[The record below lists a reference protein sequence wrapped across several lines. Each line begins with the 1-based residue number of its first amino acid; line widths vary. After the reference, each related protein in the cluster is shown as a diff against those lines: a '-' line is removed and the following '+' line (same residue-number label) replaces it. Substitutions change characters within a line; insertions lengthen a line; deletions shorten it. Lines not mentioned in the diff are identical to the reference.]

1 MDINNGSLIETFNNE
16 TIGDNQTLTIVSETS
31 LSSKCFQPTT
41 LESVPI
47 PMIQYLLIGL
57 YSTTSLLA
65 LLGNVTVIIVAL
77 FGSESA
83 ATVRAKLVNLAVS
96 DIVLGVLCVP
106 FTYTDYMLGRWIFP
120 HWLCP
125 TAQYV
130 QLLSVFVTSITLTI
144 IGVERYMA
152 TLHPFSS
159 IHRWLESH
167 TTLTLTITWTLGA
180 LYALGQCANT
190 YTRPFTLNDEVYY
203 ECSYDNNVTHSRRV
217 MYMTANFIL
226 TFILPLFVMV
236 FSYSAI
242 MRKLIKDQNQPKS
255 IYSTRSSGA
264 NGNRSPRKLLLRND
278 RNSNDSNSANSVDH
292 TQTYRFEDNM
302 MLLYGLCWAPIKLFQ
317 FLLDYGIISYCTER
331 EMYTWI
337 GIYFVCHWTA
347 MSNSFVNPIV
357 YSFMSSSFRNDL
369 QKILKSL
376 RTGCPRTI
384 RHYSIKTVSTQVDE
398 VLNSQSQF
406 FPNKKNVPT
415 SVEAC

>member
-144 IGVERYMA
+144 IGVER
-152 TLHPFSS
+152 
-159 IHRWLESH
+159 
-167 TTLTLTITWTLGA
+167 
-180 LYALGQCANT
+180 
-190 YTRPFTLNDEVYY
+190 
-203 ECSYDNNVTHSRRV
+203 
-217 MYMTANFIL
+217 
-226 TFILPLFVMV
+226 
-236 FSYSAI
+236 
-242 MRKLIKDQNQPKS
+242 
-255 IYSTRSSGA
+255 
-264 NGNRSPRKLLLRND
+264 
-278 RNSNDSNSANSVDH
+278 
-292 TQTYRFEDNM
+292 
-302 MLLYGLCWAPIKLFQ
+302 
-317 FLLDYGIISYCTER
+317 
-331 EMYTWI
+331 
-337 GIYFVCHWTA
+337 
-347 MSNSFVNPIV
+347 
-357 YSFMSSSFRNDL
+357 
-369 QKILKSL
+369 
-376 RTGCPRTI
+376 
-384 RHYSIKTVSTQVDE
+384 
-398 VLNSQSQF
+398 
-406 FPNKKNVPT
+406 
-415 SVEAC
+415 

>member
-1 MDINNGSLIETFNNE
+1 
-16 TIGDNQTLTIVSETS
+16 
-31 LSSKCFQPTT
+31 
-41 LESVPI
+41 
-47 PMIQYLLIGL
+47 
-57 YSTTSLLA
+57 
-65 LLGNVTVIIVAL
+65 
-77 FGSESA
+77 
-83 ATVRAKLVNLAVS
+83 
-96 DIVLGVLCVP
+96 
-106 FTYTDYMLGRWIFP
+106 
-120 HWLCP
+120 
-125 TAQYV
+125 
-130 QLLSVFVTSITLTI
+130 
-144 IGVERYMA
+144 MA

-292 TQTYRFEDNM
+292 TQTYRFEDN
-302 MLLYGLCWAPIKLFQ
+302 
-317 FLLDYGIISYCTER
+317 
-331 EMYTWI
+331 
-337 GIYFVCHWTA
+337 
-347 MSNSFVNPIV
+347 SNSDHKNSVKRSISINL
-357 YSFMSSSFRNDL
+357 R
-369 QKILKSL
+369 KS
-376 RTGCPRTI
+376 T
-384 RHYSIKTVSTQVDE
+384 
-398 VLNSQSQF
+398 
-406 FPNKKNVPT
+406 T
-415 SVEAC
+415 SNRSKVCFLFDYYL